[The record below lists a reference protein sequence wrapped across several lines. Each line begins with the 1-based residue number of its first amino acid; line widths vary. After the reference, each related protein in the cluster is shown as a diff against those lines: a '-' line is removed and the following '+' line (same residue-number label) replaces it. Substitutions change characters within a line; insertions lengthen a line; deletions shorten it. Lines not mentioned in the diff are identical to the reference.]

1 MAKIIKIG
9 TFNKQ
14 GFPIEWDVD
23 MEEAKEW
30 KEVKEVRHVL
40 GIIDDK
46 VYVNGVEIV
55 EWTEERK
62 RCMKEG

>member
-1 MAKIIKIG
+1 MAKIVKIG
-9 TFNKQ
+9 TFNEQ
-14 GFPIEWDVD
+14 GFPIEWDID
-23 MEEAKEW
+23 AEGTADIE
-30 KEVKEVRHVL
+30 HIL

-62 RCMKEG
+62 RHMKEV